1 MDNDTKECAYNLTKM
16 QESVKSFLIR
26 DLLGIG
32 SGGNCGSDVKSLQNS
47 SENGNFENNFFVKC
61 YTVKL

>member
-32 SGGNCGSDVKSLQNS
+32 SGGDVKSLQNS
-47 SENGNFENNFFVKC
+47 SENGNFEKNFFVKC
-61 YTVKL
+61 YPVKL